1 MRIYM
6 QTGFLENKPP
16 RYYQIILEQDLLG
29 GWSLVRESGQ
39 QGGAGR
45 VTHEHYTDFDTA
57 QFALERLRDKQLAR
71 GYKVVF
77 IQGQENLP

>member
-16 RYYQIILEQDLLG
+16 RYYQIILEKDLLG

-39 QGGAGR
+39 QGGSGR
-45 VTHEHYTDFDTA
+45 VTREHYTDFDTA
-57 QFALERLRDKQLAR
+57 QLALERLRDKQLAQ
-71 GYKVVF
+71 GFKVVF
-77 IQGQENLP
+77 IQGQEYLP